1 MWGEDSELE
10 FRVCFQLE
18 MPAGNTECPFSP
30 LKQVPVR
37 NRERAS
43 FILPATV
50 SITVSTHKHH

>member
-1 MWGEDSELE
+1 MWGEDNELE

-18 MPAGNTECPFSP
+18 MPADNTECPFSP

-43 FILPATV
+43 FTASNRLNY
-50 SITVSTHKHH
+50 SLNS